1 MALDRYWQIIK
12 KVIGGDSVG
21 ESYRNDEDHIH
32 EERKEQWYTNKDLF
46 EKLGTLVDRF
56 TSMEKTI
63 IRFEN
68 KFERYN
74 GLHDRV
80 KTVEH
85 RPCSKEPEID
95 TIKKAVEELTDELR
109 FNQRTKDNEQKKKDK
124 RTKSLVAVSLMV
136 GIVGGLLG
144 ILSVLGVV

>member
-1 MALDRYWQIIK
+1 MEGIYK
-12 KVIGGDSVG
+12 NG
-21 ESYRNDEDHIH
+21 EGHTH
-32 EERKEQWYTNKDLF
+32 EERREQWYTNKDLF

-80 KTVEH
+80 KVVEDQ
-85 RPCSKEPEID
+85 PCSKEPEID
-95 TIKKAVEELTDELR
+95 EIKKAMEALTDELK
-109 FNQRTKDNEQKKKDK
+109 FAQRTRDK
-124 RTKSLVAVSLMV
+124 RTKNIVTISLIV

-144 ILSVLGVV
+144 ACSILGLI